1 MSVLPLDPALARA
14 LLAAREL
21 GCLQQM
27 MTVAAMLSPESS
39 VFLGGKGPE
48 QLAAG
53 DQQQGGGGGGGQPGK
68 GRGGGGGPG
77 ISPQGR
83 ELLGE
88 LMQEGLGDHI
98 LLLRLYEAGGWL
110 ERVWLGGWVGCCVAR
125 WVAG

>member
-1 MSVLPLDPALARA
+1 MSLLPLDPALARA

-27 MTVAAMLSPESS
+27 MTVAALLSPESS
-39 VFLGGKGPE
+39 VFIGGKGPE

-53 DQQQGGGGGGGQPGK
+53 DQQGQGQQQGK
-68 GRGGGGGPG
+68 GREPGAGSGGPG

-83 ELLGE
+83 ELLRE

-98 LLLRLYEAGGWL
+98 LLLRLYE
-110 ERVWLGGWVGCCVAR
+110 VGGWVHG
-125 WVAG
+125 WVLEWVWLPGYLCSC